1 MLTKGNMMKL
11 EFEIENNDLFLDV
24 LNAGFVTMLK
34 RQLKDSGEYLETTC
48 IHEQDIITQNQV
60 IDACKV
66 LLEYYTGDIY
76 D

>member
-1 MLTKGNMMKL
+1 MKI
-11 EFEIENNDLFLDV
+11 EFELENNDLLLDV
-24 LNAGFVTMLK
+24 LNAGFVAMLK
-34 RQLKDSGEYLETTC
+34 RQLKDSIEYLETTC
-48 IHEQDIITQNQV
+48 IHEQDIMTQTQV

>member
-1 MLTKGNMMKL
+1 MKL
-11 EFEIENNDLFLDV
+11 EFELENNDLVFDV
-24 LNAGFVTMLK
+24 LNAGFVAMLK
-34 RQLKDSGEYLETTC
+34 RQLKDSSEYLETTC
-48 IHEQDIITQNQV
+48 IHEHDIITQNQV

>member
-1 MLTKGNMMKL
+1 MKI
-11 EFEIENNDLFLDV
+11 EFELESNDLLLDV

-34 RQLKDSGEYLETTC
+34 RQVKDSIEYLETTC